1 MGSTS
6 LLSDKGL
13 IRDQRGITGL
23 ETAIVL
29 IAFVVVASVFAFA
42 VLSTGLLSSEKSK
55 ETVLGGLSETSSTI
69 SIRGDIIAD
78 ANTAK
83 TFIDTVTFTL
93 SSAAQASDPVDLSAT
108 GVVVTYLDSTQAINC
123 KDDTYTF
130 DLIVAS
136 SVWEH
141 SDMYRVTLEDL
152 TFNAPTAAG
161 TTSPSVRADMVF
173 FETPNGGGVFSVG
186 SITWCGALAHSDY
199 DNNVSRITDN
209 VLRRFAAPDPL

>member
-1 MGSTS
+1 MHDANRPLVGPWGT
-6 LLSDKGL
+6 LPK
-13 IRDQRGITGL
+13 DQRGITGL

-55 ETVLGGLSETSSTI
+55 ETVLGGLAETSSTI

-83 TFIDTVTFTL
+83 SLVDSITFTL
-93 SSAAQASDPVDLSAT
+93 SSAAQAADPVDLSST

-130 DLIVAS
+130 DGDVDTAECKWKATWVIGTGELLDPG
-136 SVWEH
+136 EQT
-141 SDMYRVTLEDL
+141 DMKVTLTNLSPLLAKNTEF
-152 TFNAPTAAG
+152 TIQVKPNVGAVVIVNR
-161 TTSPSVRADMVF
+161 TTPAELKAIM
-173 FETPNGGGVFSVG
+173 N
-186 SITWCGALAHSDY
+186 L
-199 DNNVSRITDN
+199 N
-209 VLRRFAAPDPL
+209 